1 MELIDRTENDV
12 RILHLSGRF
21 DSYTADTV
29 RQWIETNTEEPPAQI
44 VVNLQDVSFVDSTG
58 LATLVQGMKRSRQH
72 GGDLLLCHLQQ
83 PVRLIF
89 ELTRLDRA
97 FEVMPTEEDA
107 VAAFNTPQ
115 TQQATA

>member
-1 MELIDRTENDV
+1 MELIDRRENDV
-12 RILHLSGRF
+12 RILQLSGRF
-21 DSYTADTV
+21 DTYTADSV
-29 RQWIETNTEEPPAQI
+29 RRWIESNTDAPPAQI

-97 FEVMPTEEDA
+97 FEVLPTEEDA